1 MAKIKKE
8 QIKCAV
14 EMVNL
19 VSDANG
25 NVVDGYGGVGAE
37 TKLSL
42 LLSLPNGRSIFCDLP
57 LRYDKDGVLQKIF
70 WIDKDEET
78 SYAYVTVETTEEE
91 VKGKVKHFFNYYIKA
106 LYLKHT
112 CI

>member
-1 MAKIKKE
+1 MARIKKE
-8 QIKCAV
+8 QIKCTV
-14 EMVNL
+14 EMHNL
-19 VSDANG
+19 VSNSYG
-25 NVVDGYGGVGAE
+25 YVNDGYGGIGSE
-37 TKLSL
+37 TILSL

-78 SYAYVTVETTEEE
+78 SYAYVTVETTEKEE
-91 VKGKVKHFFNYYIKA
+91 KGKVKHYFNYYVEA